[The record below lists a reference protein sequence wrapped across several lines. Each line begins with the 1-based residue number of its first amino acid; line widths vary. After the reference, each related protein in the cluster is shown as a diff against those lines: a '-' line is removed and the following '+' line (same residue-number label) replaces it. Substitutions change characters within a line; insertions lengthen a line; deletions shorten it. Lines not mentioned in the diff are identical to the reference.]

1 VLDSHI
7 LILDDDP
14 QILKVL
20 SEFLV
25 SEGYRCSTSDCSDD
39 VIERLRTN
47 DFDMLI
53 TDIQMP
59 KCSGIEVTSKAK
71 ALNRDLSVVVMTG
84 INEVGTAVQAMRAGA
99 DDYVLKPFDFSE
111 ISIAVSNGLEK
122 RILIQKTRS
131 HESELELR
139 VKEATF
145 KLKESNLKLFETKTY
160 LDNLIDSTVDAIIS
174 VDTDEVITFANRG
187 AQRMVGFK
195 EEEITKMRLSL
206 LLKGGVE
213 ECQYIRRVLRLDKPL
228 QNYETELVHHNDSRV
243 PVNISFSL
251 VPNAQGEVVSMLAIC
266 KDITEQKRLQEE
278 LKEMT
283 IRDGLT
289 GLYNLRYFY
298 ERLETESER
307 ARRQEH
313 TLSMLLIDVDQFKTY
328 NDAHGHLEGDKVLQ
342 AVASVINECTREHVD
357 MGFRYGGDEFTVIL
371 TEAQEEQ
378 ALTIANRILETFEA
392 KRFDL
397 LTLSIGLMTYDK
409 SYNAETL
416 IKFTD
421 SMMYDAK
428 RSGGNRVYVY
438 KSDARPDDTEELSQS
453 TGE

>member
-1 VLDSHI
+1 MDHQI

-20 SEFLV
+20 SEFLG
-25 SEGYRCSTSDCSDD
+25 SEGYVCSTSDCSDD

-59 KCSGIEVTSKAK
+59 KCSGIEVTSRAK
-71 ALNRDLSVVVMTG
+71 ALNHDLSVVVMTG

-122 RILIQKTRS
+122 RALIQKTRS
-131 HESELELR
+131 HESELEQR
-139 VKEATF
+139 VKEATS

-174 VDTDEVITFANRG
+174 VDTDEIITFANRG

-195 EEEITKMRLSL
+195 EEEFSKMRLSL

-228 QNYETELVHHNDSRV
+228 QNYETELIHHNDTHI

-289 GLYNLRYFY
+289 GLYNVRYFY

-409 SYNAETL
+409 SYNVETL
-416 IKFTD
+416 VKFTD

-438 KSDARPDDTEELSQS
+438 KSGARPDDTGELSQS
-453 TGE
+453 AGE

>member
-1 VLDSHI
+1 MGNRI

-20 SEFLV
+20 SEFLT
-25 SEGYRCSTSDCSDD
+25 SEGYECSTSDCSDD
-39 VIERLRTN
+39 VLERLGGGGY
-47 DFDMLI
+47 DMLV

-71 ALNRDLSVVVMTG
+71 ALVKDLSVVVMTG

-122 RILIQKTRS
+122 RQLIKKTRS
-131 HESELELR
+131 HESELEDKI
-139 VKEATF
+139 KEATAN
-145 KLKESNLKLFETKTY
+145 LKESNLKLFETKTY

-174 VDTDEVITFANRG
+174 VDMGEIITFANRG
-187 AQRMVGFK
+187 TQRMLGFK
-195 EEEITKMRLSL
+195 EEDLSKMRLSL

-228 QNYETELVHHNDSRV
+228 QNYETELIHRNDSMI

-289 GLYNLRYFY
+289 GLYNVRYFY
-298 ERLETESER
+298 ERLETEAER

-371 TEAQEEQ
+371 TEAREEQ

-397 LTLSIGLMTYDK
+397 LTLSIGLMTYEK
-409 SYNAETL
+409 NYNVETL

-438 KSDARPDDTEELSQS
+438 ESGGQDNPESATQS
-453 TGE
+453 GGS